1 MAIYILRRT
10 FAEKEEDNKKSSLG
24 KKLAIG
30 GAIAGL
36 GFLGAQKG
44 MFGAG
49 LQKSSNTALMNVGK
63 TIGSQG
69 LQNAGMKGL
78 AKGQAKSIM
87 SAANVAGRTVSNETA
102 AKSGEAFAKAK
113 LDKINGTGLW
123 DKNTQSVMKGATN
136 VQKANLDLNTA
147 AVDVSNKASSLDNP
161 AVNQTMKTRLQEM
174 SRIKGTPPP
183 LPPTTAPQQ

>member
-10 FAEKEEDNKKSSLG
+10 FAEGEDSKKSGLG

-30 GAIAGL
+30 GALAGL

-44 MFGAG
+44 VFGAG

-63 TIGSQG
+63 TVGSQG

-87 SAANVAGRTVSNETA
+87 GAAKDAGRTVSKEA
-102 AKSGEAFAKAK
+102 ATKSGEAFAKAK

-123 DKNTQSVMKGATN
+123 DKNTQSVMKEATN
-136 VQKANLDLNTA
+136 VQKANSDLTKA
-147 AVDVSNKASSLDNP
+147 AVDVGNKANSLDNP

-183 LPPTTAPQQ
+183 IPPTTAP